1 MIRVFFTEDGYYVTG
16 ESIEVTRKCS
26 PALTSRGDRI
36 FLPLHHEYKVLYL
49 ALCEIRNANI
59 MDDVMVYGASRIID
73 EMNGNT
79 RPLDSTN
86 ERWLMVLKRN
96 VLPSIKAIVFFRKK
110 ESATVQKVLDDAHS
124 KLLPQVDRRTLEQ
137 IAEAEDA
144 AQVTLVT
151 NKKRSLISKLRQS
164 WFGGNKDGK

>member
-1 MIRVFFTEDGYYVTG
+1 MIRVFFNEDGYYVAG

-49 ALCEIRNANI
+49 ALCELRNAQI
-59 MDDVMVYGASRIID
+59 TDDVMVYGSSRIIE
-73 EMNGNT
+73 EMNGT
-79 RPLDSTN
+79 RPLDETN
-86 ERWLMVLKRN
+86 GRWLMILKRN
-96 VLPSIKAIVFFRKK
+96 VLPVIKAVVFFRKK
-110 ESATVQKVLDDAHS
+110 EPAAVQKALNEAQA
-124 KLLPQVDRRTLEQ
+124 KFLPQVDRRTLEQ

-144 AQVTLVT
+144 AQATLVKDKK
-151 NKKRSLISKLRQS
+151 NKLVDSLRCR